1 MSKTIDRGLTISEEI
16 TKESKELSKNIFN
29 MSEKL
34 VSIPTKDIIN
44 LMLGTAIEFNT
55 GDVHIEPSD
64 DGVKI
69 RFRIDGILHD
79 VATLPKNNYLP
90 LLSEIKILSGFP
102 TNIKRATWD
111 GRFSVKL
118 PKEKIDCRISIISG
132 GYGETVVIRLLNN
145 QASALNMEKLGLE
158 PYALIPIKKSISAT
172 KGMII
177 TTGPTGSGKT
187 TTLYSLLNAINNSNI
202 KIITI
207 EDPIEYH
214 MDGVMQTQ
222 IDTDK
227 GYTFAEALRS
237 LLRQN
242 PNVIMVGE
250 IRDKETASVAIE
262 SSMTGHLVF
271 STIHANSAAGA
282 IPRFIGLGID
292 KEMLINAINCTISQR
307 LVRKICPRCRQETKI
322 DSETLNEIKIIL
334 NSIHSKANIKIPERL
349 KFYKGAGCEYCGGIG
364 YRGRIGVYE
373 VIEMLPEIQKIIQN
387 PSVTNYDIEQ
397 AAVAQGTVL
406 MLQDGIL
413 KALKGETTIEEVF
426 RVAK

>member
-1 MSKTIDRGLTISEEI
+1 MVY
-16 TKESKELSKNIFN
+16 F
-29 MSEKL
+29 M
-34 VSIPTKDIIN
+34 
-44 LMLGTAIEFNT
+44 ML
-55 GDVHIEPSD
+55 P
-64 DGVKI
+64 
-69 RFRIDGILHD
+69 
-79 VATLPKNNYLP
+79 P
-90 LLSEIKILSGFP
+90 
-102 TNIKRATWD
+102 
-111 GRFSVKL
+111 
-118 PKEKIDCRISIISG
+118 C
-132 GYGETVVIRLLNN
+132 
-145 QASALNMEKLGLE
+145 Q
-158 PYALIPIKKSISAT
+158 
-172 KGMII
+172 
-177 TTGPTGSGKT
+177 
-187 TTLYSLLNAINNSNI
+187 

-292 KEMLINAINCTISQR
+292 E
-307 LVRKICPRCRQETKI
+307 E
-322 DSETLNEIKIIL
+322 
-334 NSIHSKANIKIPERL
+334 
-349 KFYKGAGCEYCGGIG
+349 
-364 YRGRIGVYE
+364 
-373 VIEMLPEIQKIIQN
+373 IEMLPEIQKIIQTQ
-387 PSVTNYDIEQ
+387 SVTNYDIEQ

>member
-1 MSKTIDRGLTISEEI
+1 MVY
-16 TKESKELSKNIFN
+16 F
-29 MSEKL
+29 M
-34 VSIPTKDIIN
+34 
-44 LMLGTAIEFNT
+44 ML
-55 GDVHIEPSD
+55 P
-64 DGVKI
+64 
-69 RFRIDGILHD
+69 
-79 VATLPKNNYLP
+79 P
-90 LLSEIKILSGFP
+90 
-102 TNIKRATWD
+102 
-111 GRFSVKL
+111 
-118 PKEKIDCRISIISG
+118 C
-132 GYGETVVIRLLNN
+132 
-145 QASALNMEKLGLE
+145 Q
-158 PYALIPIKKSISAT
+158 
-172 KGMII
+172 
-177 TTGPTGSGKT
+177 
-187 TTLYSLLNAINNSNI
+187 

-322 DSETLNEIKIIL
+322 
-334 NSIHSKANIKIPERL
+334 HSKANIKIPERL